1 MKKKRETLLLLGD
14 ILGILVTVVVFLVPF
29 YFMLVQSLKSKAEA
43 NKLSISW
50 PTELHFENYLE
61 VFKHNNYQLVT
72 AFKNSTI
79 LTLFT
84 VLGLLATAAM
94 AAYVIQRRRDKLM
107 TGIQSLIM
115 LGLMIPAAILPT
127 INLLQSL
134 HIYKTMFAMVM
145 IEIALQTPFAIML
158 YRGYMGSIPKELEE
172 AARIDGCSKWQIFWK
187 VIFPLL
193 KPIQATLII
202 LVGVTTFNDFTNPL
216 YFLPGSENT
225 TVQLTLYSYQGQLGG
240 SYHLLFAD
248 IIIIT
253 IPMLILFIIFNKR
266 IVDGMVAGSVK
277 G

>member
-14 ILGILVTVVVFLVPF
+14 IIGILVTVVVFLVPF

-79 LTLFT
+79 LTLIT

>member
-1 MKKKRETLLLLGD
+1 MKKKKRLLLLGD
-14 ILGILVTVVVFLVPF
+14 ILGVLVTCVIFLVPF

-50 PTELHFENYLE
+50 PSELHFENYIE
-61 VFKHNNYQLVT
+61 VFKHGNYQLVT
-72 AFKNSTI
+72 AFKNSGI
-79 LTLFT
+79 LTFFT
-84 VLGLLATAAM
+84 VLGLLVTAAM
-94 AAYVIQRRRDKLM
+94 AAYVIQRRRDRLM
-107 TGIQSLIM
+107 TGIQAMIM

-127 INLLQSL
+127 IHLLQSM
-134 HIYKTMFAMVM
+134 HIYKTMFSMVM

-158 YRGYMGSIPKELEE
+158 YRWYMASIPKELEE

-202 LVGVTTFNDFTNPL
+202 LVGVQTFNDFTNPL

-225 TVQLTLYSYQGQLGG
+225 TVQLTLYSYQGQLA
-240 SYHLLFAD
+240 SSFNLLFAD
-248 IIIIT
+248 IIVIT
-253 IPMLILFIIFNKR
+253 LPMLILFIIFNKK

>member
-14 ILGILVTVVVFLVPF
+14 IIGILVTVVVFLVPF

-158 YRGYMGSIPKELEE
+158 
-172 AARIDGCSKWQIFWK
+172 
-187 VIFPLL
+187 
-193 KPIQATLII
+193 
-202 LVGVTTFNDFTNPL
+202 
-216 YFLPGSENT
+216 
-225 TVQLTLYSYQGQLGG
+225 
-240 SYHLLFAD
+240 
-248 IIIIT
+248 
-253 IPMLILFIIFNKR
+253 
-266 IVDGMVAGSVK
+266 
-277 G
+277 

>member
-14 ILGILVTVVVFLVPF
+14 IIGILVTVVVFLVPF

-187 VIFPLL
+187 LFFPLL
-193 KPIQATLII
+193 
-202 LVGVTTFNDFTNPL
+202 
-216 YFLPGSENT
+216 
-225 TVQLTLYSYQGQLGG
+225 
-240 SYHLLFAD
+240 
-248 IIIIT
+248 
-253 IPMLILFIIFNKR
+253 
-266 IVDGMVAGSVK
+266 
-277 G
+277 

>member
-1 MKKKRETLLLLGD
+1 MKKKRKTLLLLGD
-14 ILGILVTVVVFLVPF
+14 IFGVLATIVVFLVPF
-29 YFMLVQSLKSKAEA
+29 YFMFVQSLKSKAEA

-61 VFKHNNYQLVT
+61 VFQHNNYQLVT

-79 LTLFT
+79 LTVFT

-107 TGIQSLIM
+107 TGIQSMIM

-158 YRGYMGSIPKELEE
+158 YRGYMSSIPRELEE
-172 AARIDGCSKWQIFWK
+172 ASRIDGCSKWQIFWK

-266 IVDGMVAGSVK
+266 IVAGMVAGSVK